1 MTPPADGSP
10 QPDKGRQPPQLPNSE
25 QLRRKAEQRLGRG
38 DRPEEDLSHLPS
50 RDLRSMVHE
59 LRIHQ
64 VELEVQNEELR
75 TSQRELAEARDRY
88 RHLYDFAPVGY
99 VTLDARQ
106 RITEANLSAAR
117 LLGDDR
123 QELIGKA
130 FASFLVAEDADTVY
144 LHLRAAA
151 EADDVCKAEVRVA
164 GEDAPRYVQMD
175 IQPRLSGDGDSS
187 YWVTLTDMTERRR
200 AEQALA
206 GERELLQQLI
216 DNIPVM
222 ITIYDPAMQRFR
234 FNRSMT
240 DLLGWTEADTLDG
253 RFMERAYPDKA
264 YRQEVA
270 EYMAS
275 LKGGWRDFRVT
286 AKDGS
291 VVDSTWANIRLSDD
305 RVVGIG
311 IDMRERK
318 AAESALRASERRF
331 RSVLTDAPI
340 PVMLHTIDGKI
351 EALSNTFTAITGYTL
366 EDIPTGVEWVRRA
379 YGLSG
384 EAAERADEKIRQRHL
399 ECKRLSSD
407 ERSIRTK
414 DGQLR
419 IWSFRGARLEPIP
432 SQPAM
437 VVTMAIDVSEEVWAR
452 ERIRQ
457 INASLERQ
465 VEGRTAELQQ
475 AVNRLEVEASR
486 RELAE
491 QVLLQRSEK
500 LQELNT
506 RLKQRTSQLQKLT
519 LQLSQAEEGERRRI
533 GEILHDHLQQL
544 LVAARFRLSTAGD
557 GSRPD
562 AAEDSFLQ
570 EVDGLL
576 EKSLHTCRNLAHEL
590 SPPVLREEGLSA
602 GLRWL
607 ADKVSSNQGLTV
619 DTDLRAEM
627 PFSSP
632 GLVATLYKG
641 AQELLLN
648 VAKHAET
655 DHAELTTRLVDGQ
668 FELCVR
674 DEGKGFE
681 VPPEIDEDSGGMGLF
696 GIRERVR
703 ILGGDLE
710 LVAAPGQ
717 GCQVRLTLPL
727 PSQPPPASDAPSA
740 PGAET
745 ASQASAEP
753 TAEEPAG
760 ERIRILLVDDHE
772 GVRLGM
778 RSMIDPQNDLHVVGE
793 ADTGPRAVE
802 LAGEYVPDVVVM
814 DVSLPGMNGVEATRR
829 IKANWPDTRVIGLS
843 IYEEPSLAEEMRQ
856 AGAECFLPKSGAGD
870 ILLDVI
876 RGAYFA
882 DR

>member
-1 MTPPADGSP
+1 MTPLPDGSP
-10 QPDKGRQPPQLPNSE
+10 QPDKGSPPQIPNSE
-25 QLRRKAEQRLGRG
+25 QLRRRAQQRLRRG

-50 RDLRSMVHE
+50 DDLQSMVHE

-75 TSQRELAEARDRY
+75 TSQLELTEARDRY
-88 RHLYDFAPVGY
+88 RLLYDFAPVGY

-106 RITEANLSAAR
+106 RITEANLSAAT
-117 LLGDDR
+117 LLGADR
-123 QELIGKA
+123 HELIGKA
-130 FASFLVAEDADTVY
+130 LSSFLVADDADTVY

-151 EADDVCKAEVRVA
+151 EADGVGKAEIRVA
-164 GEDAPRYVQMD
+164 TEDAPRYVQMSV
-175 IQPRLSGDGDSS
+175 QPRLSEDGDST
-187 YWVTLTDMTERRR
+187 YWVMLADITERRR
-200 AEQALA
+200 TEQALA

-253 RFMERAYPDKA
+253 RFMEKAYPDEA
-264 YRQEVA
+264 YRREVA
-270 EYMAS
+270 EFMTS
-275 LKGGWRDFRVT
+275 LSEGWRDFRVT

-291 VVDSTWANIRLSDD
+291 VVDSAWANIRLSDD

-311 IDMRERK
+311 VDMRERK
-318 AAESALRASERRF
+318 AAENALRASEKRF

-340 PVMLHTIDGKI
+340 PIMLHTIDGKI

-399 ECKRLSSD
+399 EWKRLSSD

-432 SQPAM
+432 GQQAM

-457 INASLERQ
+457 INASLERL
-465 VEGRTAELQQ
+465 VEGRTAELNQTID
-475 AVNRLEVEASR
+475 RLEAEASR

-491 QVLLQRSEK
+491 QVLHQRSEK

-506 RLKQRTSQLQKLT
+506 QLSQRTSQLQKLT
-519 LQLSQAEEGERRRI
+519 LQLSQAEESERRRI

-544 LVAARFRLSTAGD
+544 LVAARFRLSTAGN
-557 GSRPD
+557 GSSPD
-562 AAEDSFLQ
+562 AADESFLQ

-576 EKSLHTCRNLAHEL
+576 EKSLQTCRNLAHEL

-607 ADKVSSNQGLTV
+607 ADKVSSNQGLAV
-619 DTDLRAEM
+619 DTDLRAEV
-627 PFSSP
+627 PFPSP
-632 GLVATLYKG
+632 GLVATLYKA
-641 AQELLLN
+641 AQELLFN
-648 VAKHAET
+648 VVKHAET

-674 DEGKGFE
+674 DGGKGFE
-681 VPPEIDEDSGGMGLF
+681 VPCEGDEGDGGMGLF
-696 GIRERVR
+696 SIRERVR

-710 LVAAPGQ
+710 LDAAPGK
-717 GCQVRLTLPL
+717 GCHVRLTLPL
-727 PSQPPPASDAPSA
+727 SSQPPPESDTQPARGGDAAAPVSA
-740 PGAET
+740 DPA
-745 ASQASAEP
+745 
-753 TAEEPAG
+753 AEEPSG

-778 RSMIDPQNDLHVVGE
+778 RSMIDPQSDLHVVGE

-802 LAGEYVPDVVVM
+802 LVGEYVPDVVVM

-829 IKANWPDTRVIGLS
+829 IKASWPATRVIGLS

-876 RGAYFA
+876 RGVYLA